1 MNDVTELKQYI
12 EVHARAQRIPDDQ
25 RRLVL
30 DRIHH
35 DGDGGGSWTA
45 EWSRVGEEAERAGRY
60 QDAVRHFTTARFPY
74 VDGPARREAAERA
87 ATAFERWRTAEAPVI
102 EPLTVETDAGT
113 VRAWTS
119 GLSARDPKPLLLF
132 SGGIVSTKEQWAPV
146 LLQVARLGMAGLVL
160 ELPGVG
166 DNTLRYGPDSH
177 RIYPALLDAVGE
189 RARTADTHAIAFSF
203 SGHLAL
209 RAALDDRRL
218 RGVVTAGA
226 PLRHFFTDTAW
237 QLRLPRITV
246 DTLAHLSGVEPAG
259 LGPHIRDWALGA
271 DDLAAL
277 DIPLAYLVS
286 GRDEVIP
293 PEEVALLRRSVRR
306 LSLLTNDDVHGSPR
320 HAAETPLWAVL
331 SILRMRGVRDPRR
344 VLFGALWRL
353 ARLRARRSD

>member
-1 MNDVTELKQYI
+1 MNDVAELKQYV
-12 EVHARAQRIPDDQ
+12 EVHARAQRIPDEE

-30 DRIHH
+30 DRVHH
-35 DGDGGGSWTA
+35 DGDGEGSWTA
-45 EWSRVGEEAERAGRY
+45 EWSRAGQEAERAGRL
-60 QDAVRHFTTARFPY
+60 QDAVRHYTTARFPY
-74 VDGPARREAAERA
+74 VDGPARREAADRA
-87 ATAFERWRTAEAPVI
+87 AAAFERWRAAEAPVI
-102 EPLTVETDAGT
+102 EPLTVDTGAGT
-113 VRAWTS
+113 LRAWTT

-146 LLQVARLGMAGLVL
+146 LLQLPRLGMAGIVL
-160 ELPGVG
+160 ELPGIG
-166 DNTLRYGPDSH
+166 DNALRYDADSH
-177 RIYPALLDAVGE
+177 RLFPALLDAVGE

-209 RAALDDRRL
+209 RAAREDQRL

-226 PLRHFFTDTAW
+226 PLRHFFTDADW
-237 QLRLPRITV
+237 QGRLPRITV
-246 DTLAHLSGVEPAG
+246 DTLAHLAGVEPAA
-259 LGPHIRDWALGA
+259 LGPHIRDWALGEA
-271 DDLAAL
+271 DLAAL

-293 PEEVALLRRSVRR
+293 PQEAALLRSSVRR

-344 VLFGALWRL
+344 ALFAVLWRL
-353 ARLRARRSD
+353 ARLRARRSA